1 MTNTERITY
10 RLKQSARKTIS
21 IYVASDGK
29 IEVLAPQQM
38 EEAEIDK
45 HVQAKAYTIYKYQ
58 AEFALLK
65 ESAKNREYVGGESFL
80 YLGRN
85 YRLSIDSSFDYI
97 QMKDN
102 RFYGPKASE
111 QEYKQL
117 FIDFYKK
124 KAKEKLPKRIK
135 QYARQMGLQ
144 YRKIRIMDLKTRWA
158 SCNELNDLN
167 FHWKVMLGPLKI
179 IDYIIVHEL
188 AHLKHP
194 THTEA
199 FWSMVDRV
207 LPDYQERK
215 DWLRLNGAGM
225 DV

>member
-1 MTNTERITY
+1 MPKERIEY
-10 RLKQSARKTIS
+10 RLKQNSRKTIS
-21 IYVASDGK
+21 IYVASDGQV
-29 IEVLAPQQM
+29 EVLAPQQM
-38 EEAEIDK
+38 EPAEIDK
-45 HVQAKAYTIYKYQ
+45 HVQAKAYAIFKHQ
-58 AEFALLK
+58 AEFSVLNQ
-65 ESAKNREYVGGESFL
+65 SAKIREYVGGESFL

-85 YRLSIDSSFDYI
+85 YRLSIDNSLDYI
-97 QMKDN
+97 QMKDG

-111 QEYKQL
+111 EEYKEL
-117 FIDFYKK
+117 FIEFYKE
-124 KAKEKLPKRIK
+124 KAKQKLPKRIK
-135 QYARQMGLQ
+135 QYASQMGLQ
-144 YRKIRIMDLKTRWA
+144 YRKIRVMDLKTRWA

-167 FHWKVMLGPLKI
+167 FHWKVMLGPMKI

-194 THTEA
+194 THTDA

-215 DWLRLNGAGM
+215 EWLKVNGAGM